1 MKKCFPGVNPKEIA
15 KQEVANAIG
24 ISRSTFMDK
33 KGIHQKDN
41 AHSVYVKPYNQSK
54 FDLKTWLLTNLKVN
68 LFAPIFW
75 AVIFCGINEY
85 DHPIRAMFENVY
97 NPKPKA
103 QSEKSP
109 VLGIETKNK
118 PFFRVNLSF
127 ALSYM
132 LLTAGI
138 LMRHYRKDKRSET
151 ARFANENATV
161 DLMLAIKSIK
171 EAGKKV
177 NLNVTDETVK
187 KLIDVCPYI
196 ISRMSAD
203 ERVYFDMLIDGD
215 IESKNEEMF
224 KNFAL
229 AVMDGHLRSNPEDL
243 QMVLDAF
250 DEMSIAV
257 LLSDLYRQNAV
268 TSFKQ
273 NAKTK

>member
-1 MKKCFPGVNPKEIA
+1 MKKRFPGVNPKEIA
-15 KQEVANAIG
+15 KQEVANATG
-24 ISRSTFMDK
+24 ISRSTFMDE
-33 KGIHQKDN
+33 KGIHSIGDL
-41 AHSVYVKPYNQSK
+41 HPVYVKPYNKPK

-75 AVIFCGINEY
+75 AVIFGGINEY
-85 DHPIRAMFENVY
+85 DQPIRAMFYNVY

-109 VLGIETKNK
+109 VFGFETKNK
-118 PFFRVNLSF
+118 PWFYVNVSF
-127 ALSYM
+127 ALSWM
-132 LLTAGI
+132 LLTAWI
-138 LMRHYRKDKRSET
+138 LMRHNRKYNRSET

-187 KLIDVCPYI
+187 KLIEICPHI

-250 DEMSIAV
+250 DETSIAL
-257 LLSDLYRQNAV
+257 LLSDMYRQNLL
-268 TSFKQ
+268 SQQKQ
-273 NAKTK
+273 KNK

>member
-1 MKKCFPGVNPKEIA
+1 MKKRFPGVNPKEIA
-15 KQEVANAIG
+15 KQEVANATG

-54 FDLKTWLLTNLKVN
+54 FDFKTWLLTNLKVN

-85 DHPIRAMFENVY
+85 DHPIRAMFYNVY

-109 VLGIETKNK
+109 VFGFETKNK
-118 PFFRVNLSF
+118 PWFYVNVSL

-132 LLTAGI
+132 LLTACI
-138 LMRHYRKDKRSET
+138 LMRHNRKDKRSET

-177 NLNVTDETVK
+177 NLNVTDETAK
-187 KLIDVCPYI
+187 KLIEICPHI

-250 DEMSIAV
+250 DETSIAL
-257 LLSDLYRQNAV
+257 LLSDMYRQNLL
-268 TSFKQ
+268 SQQKP
-273 NAKTK
+273 KTK

>member
-1 MKKCFPGVNPKEIA
+1 MKKRFPGVNPKEIA
-15 KQEVANAIG
+15 KQEVANATG
-24 ISRSTFMDK
+24 ISRNTFMDE
-33 KGIHQKDN
+33 KGIHSRDDL
-41 AHSVYVKPYNQSK
+41 HPVYVKPYSQPK

-75 AVIFCGINEY
+75 AVIFGGINEY
-85 DHPIRAMFENVY
+85 DQPIRAMFYNVY

-118 PFFRVNLSF
+118 PFFWVNLSF

-138 LMRHYRKDKRSET
+138 LMRHYRKDKHSET

-161 DLMLAIKSIK
+161 DMMLTIKSVK
-171 EAGKKV
+171 EAGEKV
-177 NLNVTDETVK
+177 NLNVTDETAK
-187 KLIDVCPYI
+187 KLIEICPHI

-215 IESKNEEMF
+215 IDSKNEEMF

-243 QMVLDAF
+243 QMVLDTF
-250 DEMSIAV
+250 DETSLAIV
-257 LLSDLYRQNAV
+257 LSEMYKQSRTQPQNTV
-268 TSFKQ
+268 
-273 NAKTK
+273 KTK

>member
-1 MKKCFPGVNPKEIA
+1 MKKRFPGVNPKEIA
-15 KQEVANAIG
+15 KQEVANATG
-24 ISRSTFMDK
+24 ISRSTFMDE
-33 KGIHQKDN
+33 KGIHSTGDL
-41 AHSVYVKPYNQSK
+41 HPVYVKPYNKPK

-85 DHPIRAMFENVY
+85 DQPIRAMFYNVY

-109 VLGIETKNK
+109 LFGFETKNK
-118 PFFRVNLSF
+118 PWFYVNVSF
-127 ALSYM
+127 ALSWM
-132 LLTAGI
+132 LLTAWI
-138 LMRHYRKDKRSET
+138 LMRHNRKYNRSET

-177 NLNVTDETVK
+177 NLNVTDETAK
-187 KLIDVCPYI
+187 KLIEICPHI

-203 ERVYFDMLIDGD
+203 ERLYFDMLIEGD

-250 DEMSIAV
+250 DETSIAL
-257 LLSDLYRQNAV
+257 LLSDMY
-268 TSFKQ
+268 KQ
-273 NAKTK
+273 NLLSRQKQKNK

>member
-15 KQEVANAIG
+15 KQEVANATG
-24 ISRSTFMDK
+24 ISRSTFMDE
-33 KGIHQKDN
+33 KGIHSAGDL
-41 AHSVYVKPYNQSK
+41 HPVYVKPYKKTK
-54 FDLKTWLLTNLKVN
+54 FDGKTFLFANLKANAILLV
-68 LFAPIFW
+68 FW
-75 AVIFCGINEY
+75 AALFTGAHEF
-85 DHPIRAMFENVY
+85 DRPIRAMFENVY

-103 QSEKSP
+103 QLESGL
-109 VLGIETKNK
+109 LGIETKGK
-118 PFFRVNLSF
+118 PLFYANLSAVLAF
-127 ALSYM
+127 M
-132 LLTAGI
+132 IVTAWI
-138 LMRHYRKDKRSET
+138 LMRSYRKDNRSET

-268 TSFKQ
+268 MSFKQ

>member
-1 MKKCFPGVNPKEIA
+1 MKKNFPGVSIREVLDQEIA
-15 KQEVANAIG
+15 NEFD
-24 ISRSTFMDK
+24 ISKTTFVDD
-33 KGIHQKDN
+33 KGIYSTNDL
-41 AHSVYVKPYNQSK
+41 HSVYVKPYKQSK

-75 AVIFCGINEY
+75 AVIFGGINEY
-85 DHPIRAMFENVY
+85 DHPIRAMFDNVY

-118 PFFRVNLSF
+118 PFFWVNLSF

-138 LMRHYRKDKRSET
+138 LMRHNRKDNRSET

-177 NLNVTDETVK
+177 NLNVTDETAK
-187 KLIDVCPYI
+187 KLIEICPHI

-215 IESKNEEMF
+215 IESKDEETF

-229 AVMDGHLRSNPEDL
+229 AVMDGHLRSTPEDL

-250 DEMSIAV
+250 DETSIAI
-257 LLSDLYRQNAV
+257 LLSDMYRQNV
-268 TSFKQ
+268 ILLSKQ
-273 NAKTK
+273 KSKK